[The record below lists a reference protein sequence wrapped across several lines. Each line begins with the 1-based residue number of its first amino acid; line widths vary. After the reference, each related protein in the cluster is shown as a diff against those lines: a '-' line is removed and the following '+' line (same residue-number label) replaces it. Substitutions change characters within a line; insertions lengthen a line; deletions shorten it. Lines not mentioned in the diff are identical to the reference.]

1 MIFPNVCEGSICWVN
16 GRRMHV
22 WNKTRVD
29 KYGERI
35 VYHENVVD
43 SSRFWEVKCR
53 TKTWQGRRK
62 CIHKNS
68 MSHAITVL
76 FCVTSVVLAVG
87 FGVFGMTA
95 VCAWEQR
102 VEAARPAWRKEQ
114 LREEAWEA
122 KVEKRRGKNLSKAEG
137 RE

>member
-1 MIFPNVCEGSICWVN
+1 MYLTVIFPNVFRGSICWVN

-43 SSRFWEVKCR
+43 SCRFWEVKCR

-76 FCVTSVVLAVG
+76 FCVTSVV
-87 FGVFGMTA
+87 
-95 VCAWEQR
+95 R
-102 VEAARPAWRKEQ
+102 
-114 LREEAWEA
+114 
-122 KVEKRRGKNLSKAEG
+122 RRGGGPTGVAQGTAAGGGVGGEG
-137 RE
+137 GKEAGEEPVEGGGKRIDSRGTA